1 MTCYTCW
8 AGLTAIISIGD
19 FVGSCCNNGN
29 NFDNICKKEK
39 YYYKYM
45 YNKHYS
51 ILRWSSC
58 QYWLG

>member
-29 NFDNICKKEK
+29 NFDNICKKE
-39 YYYKYM
+39 
-45 YNKHYS
+45 NIITS
-51 ILRWSSC
+51 TCIINII
-58 QYWLG
+58 QF